1 MSSKQPTNDK
11 IILRESDKI
20 GTDERII
27 CNIFNDYFSNVAK
40 EIGLDDEIPDDFQKT
55 DGFAKIID
63 KHSSHP
69 SIIKIKEHSSTER
82 SFVFRDINGSEVE
95 KIIKTMD
102 LKWDRVS
109 IMYPANYYV
118 WALRVLLIIYQVL

>member
-1 MSSKQPTNDK
+1 MLSKQPTNDK

-20 GTDERII
+20 VTDERII
-27 CNIFNDYFSNVAK
+27 CNISNVYFSNVAK
-40 EIGLDDEIPDDFQKT
+40 EFGFDDEIPDDFQTT

-82 SFVFRDINGSEVE
+82 SFVVRDINGSEVE
-95 KIIKTMD
+95 KND
-102 LKWDRVS
+102 
-109 IMYPANYYV
+109 
-118 WALRVLLIIYQVL
+118 